1 MFAIT
6 VPGFSLANTFDSR
19 QSLMWRKVFTI
30 DGECYIVTHR
40 DKFCKVSQAKDRI
53 LVSGSEEDFYDVWF
67 DYFDLSVDYAALDME
82 CKTMCYPVARA
93 SRCVY
98 GVHMLNLD
106 PVESMLTQLLWWKCD
121 SIRARDRLR
130 TICDLAGTHKK
141 RSYPG
146 VGQVEVAFIPT
157 LEELNGHQK
166 LLEDILG
173 PIATSRV
180 VSLFE
185 FIESHQ
191 GLLNASE
198 RFGMLDIRDWLLESG
213 FYTERQTARILRD
226 GYGFREQLC
235 APKRMERDILRWS
248 DESTA
253 SEWSKSA
260 SSKLGLNVAYA
271 GMLVQTA
278 TGV

>member
-19 QSLMWRKVFTI
+19 QSLMWRKVLTL
-30 DGECYIVTHR
+30 DGECYIVVHR
-40 DKFCKVSQAKDRI
+40 DMFCKVSQVKDRI

-67 DYFDLSVDYAALDME
+67 DYFDLSVDYTMLDME

-93 SRCVY
+93 SRQVD
-98 GVHMLNLD
+98 GVHMLNID
-106 PVESMLTQLLWWKCD
+106 PIESMLTQLLWWKCD
-121 SIRARDRLR
+121 SIRARNRLR
-130 TICDLAGTHKK
+130 MICDLAGTHKK

-146 VGQVEVAFIPT
+146 VGQVEVALIPT
-157 LEELNGHQK
+157 LDELNGHQK

-173 PIATSRV
+173 PIATNRV
-180 VSLFE
+180 ISLFE
-185 FIESHQ
+185 FIECHQ
-191 GLLNASE
+191 GLLDASE
-198 RFGMLDIRDWLLESG
+198 RFDLFDVRDWLHESG
-213 FYTERQTARILRD
+213 LYTERQIARILRD
-226 GYGFREQLC
+226 SYGFREQLC

-248 DESTA
+248 DEPTA

-260 SSKLGLNVAYA
+260 SLKLGLNVAYA

-278 TGV
+278 VGV